1 MSLLLRYFLCLVFVL
16 FAGDVLAGNPFAEWK
31 ERLFGAKPVPVAIE
45 ESPAEGVVLLG
56 IDRPQHFTI
65 SQDADLRDFPKGK
78 SRYREI
84 ELQREFKHL
93 ALRIQVIAER
103 NREGRGNTVFKP
115 ILHVLADDGSVRESK
130 EVDPLYLDIRP
141 FKASRLLACIPLE
154 NVRRFALAT
163 TPDAIGKSY
172 ETSSRSKVRAPTKG
186 GFYYS
191 TDAVNVKLPYAE
203 TGDLIIEI
211 TEEVSEGKG
220 CA

>member
-1 MSLLLRYFLCLVFVL
+1 MPLLIRCFFCILFLLSTSH
-16 FAGDVLAGNPFAEWK
+16 ARAENPFTEWK
-31 ERLFGAKPVPVAIE
+31 ERLFGAKAVPVAVE
-45 ESPAEGVVLLG
+45 EAPDDGVVLLG
-56 IDRPQHFTI
+56 IDRPQHLAVGE
-65 SQDADLRDFPKGK
+65 DADRRDFPKGK

-103 NREGRGNTVFKP
+103 NRKGRGNTVFKP

-141 FKASRLLACIPLE
+141 FKPSRLLACIPLE

-191 TDAVNVKLPYAE
+191 TDAVSVKLPYAE

-211 TEEVSEGKG
+211 TEEASEGKG
-220 CA
+220 CT